1 MENSTVVSFLSGIK
15 PTPWLLSVT
24 QLIFFTHNWLKLV
37 WLLRSHEEVYY
48 LQHKQM
54 HLQKKSVT
62 TSSSSPLCLA
72 KVSFTREWENDN
84 MHQLL
89 LSKPYKY
96 GRCIWKENTR
106 IFHCHTPIQHTPD
119 RHTEWENAFCQMI
132 ILACIQIQLSVSLLF
147 CALCKTWYSSLTTTP
162 LSCTLSL
169 WFLLKRPP
177 PPFPPLSSRGFRL
190 KACQSHPS
198 LVSCECVSVVLHLYF
213 NSNS

>member
-37 WLLRSHEEVYY
+37 WLLCSHKEVYY

-54 HLQKKSVT
+54 HLQIKICHHFLIKSF
-62 TSSSSPLCLA
+62 
-72 KVSFTREWENDN
+72 VSCQSFIYTWVKEWE
-84 MHQLL
+84 HASTS
-89 LSKPYKY
+89 SKPYKS
-96 GRCIWKENTR
+96 GRCIWKGNTR

-119 RHTEWENAFCQMI
+119 RHTEWENAFCQTI
-132 ILACIQIQLSVSLLF
+132 ILACIQIQLSVSLLL

-169 WFLLKRPP
+169 WFLLKLPP

-190 KACQSHPS
+190 KACHCHPS
-198 LVSCECVSVVLHLYF
+198 LVGCECASVVLHLYF